1 MLDIF
6 QFTISGLHIKHLV
19 IHRTS
24 FPSSSLSM
32 MRVSPRPNHI
42 HLYSEQRL
50 TNKLQHGTR
59 FHSLLHHYVL
69 THSIASLCVFWFFTY
84 CNAHTT
90 KIRSKQNIIKKITT
104 KKSFICVHSPYTDIN
119 RILEIL
125 CSPTICYKKFL
136 NKSYFV
142 SEMMVNFCVFKVNP
156 Y

>member
-6 QFTISGLHIKHLV
+6 QFTIRGLHIKHLV

-24 FPSSSLSM
+24 FRSSFLSM

-69 THSIASLCVFWFFTY
+69 THSIASLWFFWY

-90 KIRSKQNIIKKITT
+90 KIKSKQNIIKKITNEKEFHLRPLSNT
-104 KKSFICVHSPYTDIN
+104 YTDIN

-125 CSPTICYKKFL
+125 CSPTICYKTFWIRAILCLKWWLTF
-136 NKSYFV
+136 
-142 SEMMVNFCVFKVNP
+142 VFKVNP